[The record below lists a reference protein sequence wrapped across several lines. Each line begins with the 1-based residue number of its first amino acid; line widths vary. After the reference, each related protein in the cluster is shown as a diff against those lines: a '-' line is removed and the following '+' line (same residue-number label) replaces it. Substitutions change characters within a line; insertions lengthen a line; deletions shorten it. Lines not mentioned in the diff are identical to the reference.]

1 MASQP
6 DPTGT
11 LATALAHCARLLGP
25 APDKALEQARAILDA
40 VPNQPTARFFL
51 GIAQR
56 RTGDVAA
63 SLATLRGVARDNPA
77 SADVAHEFGLTLA
90 EAGRGEE
97 ARAAF
102 AAATRINPNHAEA
115 WRALGDQH
123 RLAGDEAAA
132 DAAYALQIRASV
144 SEPRLIEAANALNE
158 GKLAIAER
166 LLKAFLAEKPTDAPA
181 IRMLAEVAARIG
193 RNEDAVA
200 LLQRCLELAPGFV
213 PARANLATVL
223 HRANRFPE
231 ALAEVDALLARDPR
245 NPGYRNLRA
254 AILARTG
261 ALDEAAELYG
271 AVLADYPRQPKVWM
285 SYGHTL
291 KTIGR
296 LAPSI
301 EAYRTALEQAPQ
313 LGEVWWSLANLK
325 TVRFSLEDVATMRAQ
340 LERTDLDPEDR
351 FHLHFALGKALED
364 AGDYGPAFDHYAQ
377 GNALRRESLP
387 YDADAMDAAM
397 TRARRFFTREYFA
410 VRAGDGDPAPDPIFI
425 VGLPRAGSTLIEQIL
440 ASHSQ
445 VEGTAELPD
454 MPAIAARLAGRGDG
468 EHYPGVLAELSADE
482 IAALGRSYLETSRI
496 QRRTDK
502 PFFIDKLPN
511 NFLHT
516 GLIATIL
523 PGAKI
528 IDARRHPMGCCFSAF
543 KQHFA
548 SGQGF
553 SYDLADLGRYYRGYV
568 RLMAHF
574 DEVLPGRVHRV
585 IYEEMVADSE
595 AEIRRLLAYCGLA
608 FEPACLAFH
617 ETERAVRTPSSEQV
631 RQPIFTAGVDQW
643 QHFAPW
649 LAPLASAL
657 GPVLD
662 SYPAV
667 PLDE

>member
-1 MASQP
+1 M
-6 DPTGT
+6 GN

-40 VPNQPTARFFL
+40 VPGQPTARFFL

-63 SLATLRGVARDNPA
+63 ALVTLRTVAGENPA
-77 SADVAHEFGLTLA
+77 SADVAFEFGLTLA

-102 AAATRINPNHAEA
+102 AAATRINPGHAEA

-144 SEPRLIEAANALNE
+144 SEPRLIAAASALND
-158 GKLAIAER
+158 GKLAVAER
-166 LLKAFLAEKPTDAPA
+166 MLKAFLAEKPTDAPA
-181 IRMLAEVAARIG
+181 IRMLAEVAGRIG

-261 ALDEAAELYG
+261 ALEESAELYG

-291 KTIGR
+291 KTIGK
-296 LAPSI
+296 LARSI
-301 EAYRTALEQAPQ
+301 EAYRTALDQAPQ

-325 TVRFSLEDVATMRAQ
+325 TVRFSAEDVTTMRAQ
-340 LERTDLDPEDR
+340 LERTDIDPEDR

-364 AGDYGPAFDHYAQ
+364 AGDYEASFDHYRQ

-397 TRARRFFTREYFA
+397 ARARAFFTAAHFA
-410 VRAGDGDPAPDPIFI
+410 ARAGQGDPAADPIFI

-454 MPAIAARLAGRGDG
+454 MPAIAARLAGRDGDTR
-468 EHYPGVLAELSADE
+468 YPGLLAGLSADE
-482 IAALGRSYLETSRI
+482 LAALGRSYLETSRI
-496 QRRTDK
+496 QRKTDR

-523 PGAKI
+523 PNAKI

-548 SGQGF
+548 QGQGF
-553 SYDLADLGRYYRGYV
+553 SYDLVDLGRYYRSYV

-585 IYEEMVADSE
+585 IYESMVADSE
-595 AEIRRLLAYCGLA
+595 TEIRRLLDYCGLA

-643 QHFAPW
+643 QHFAAW
-649 LAPLASAL
+649 LAPLAEAL